1 MTAAVFTLAVTLLG
15 AVGCLVWMARGL
27 VSAERAAAHAEADVA
42 IAAKD
47 AAIQTAALDEMRDT
61 NARLQGVIDELLR
74 TAPPLG
80 AGLADDDVA
89 GRVRR
94 LAAEARAHRLS
105 DSPRD
110 GVLDPA
116 AAE

>member
-1 MTAAVFTLAVTLLG
+1 MTAAVIILASTLA
-15 AVGCLVWMARGL
+15 AAIACLVWLARGL
-27 VSAERAAAHAEADVA
+27 VTAERAAAHAEADLA

-47 AAIQTAALDEMRDT
+47 AAITSAALDDLTTT

-105 DSPRD
+105 DDARD
-110 GVLDPA
+110 GLLDPA

>member
-1 MTAAVFTLAVTLLG
+1 MTAAVFTLALTLG
-15 AVGCLVWMARGL
+15 AAVGCLVWLARGL
-27 VSAERAAAHAEADVA
+27 VSAERAAAHAEADLA

-47 AAIQTAALDEMRDT
+47 AAIVSAALDDLTAT

-94 LAAEARAHRLS
+94 LATEARGARLS
-105 DSPRD
+105 AHPTD
-110 GVLDPA
+110 GLLDPA

>member
-1 MTAAVFTLAVTLLG
+1 MTAVAFTLAVTL
-15 AVGCLVWMARGL
+15 AAAIACLVWLSRGYVL
-27 VSAERAAAHAEADVA
+27 ATRDAAHAEADLA
-42 IAAKD
+42 IALKD
-47 AAIQTAALDEMRDT
+47 AAITGAALDDLHAT

-94 LAAEARAHRLS
+94 LALQARGARLS
-105 DSPRD
+105 DSPTD
-110 GVLDPA
+110 GLLDPA